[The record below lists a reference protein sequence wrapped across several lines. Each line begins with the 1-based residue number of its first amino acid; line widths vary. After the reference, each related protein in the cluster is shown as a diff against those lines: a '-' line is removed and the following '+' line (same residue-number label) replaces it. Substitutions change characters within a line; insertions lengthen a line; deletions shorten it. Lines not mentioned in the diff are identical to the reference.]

1 MRATN
6 SPRPARRGHLG
17 FTLIELLVVI
27 SIIGILMGLLL
38 GGVQKVREVGK
49 RTTVVSDITQLDTAA
64 SKFKTDFGFAPPQR
78 IRLPGQVPD
87 SSWATGS
94 PVQQE
99 SYAGFQQLLQMFP
112 RWQISGAS
120 AASVAPLT
128 ATGLNFRAT
137 AVPANAN
144 GLLLEGSQS
153 LVFFLGGPDL
163 QGFTPSGPYT
173 PAAAA
178 TSRKGPYFDFVVSR
192 LDPSV
197 LTRVNTLIGTPDV
210 PNGYLNGYLDPYGT
224 PYAYFSTFS
233 GPNYNLTYAW
243 MPPAP
248 VAPSPAYANPM
259 RAYQDPSGKWI
270 NPGRMQIIS
279 AGKNKRFGPG
289 TVVVPG
295 PPVTYVFWVPMGP
308 GYMMD
313 SAPPN
318 GDGGDDLAN
327 FNGGAQLGASGN

>member
-27 SIIGILMGLLL
+27 SIIGVLMGLLL

-49 RTTVVSDITQLDTAA
+49 RTTVVADITGLDSAA
-64 SKFKTDFGFAPPQR
+64 TKFKTDFGFAPPQR
-78 IRLPGQVPD
+78 IRLPGVVPPAA
-87 SSWATGS
+87 WADTMTATI
-94 PVQQE
+94 PQQE

-112 RWQISGAS
+112 RWQLLVGGAASDSASVGKRTDIIFRGS
-120 AASVAPLT
+120 AATPD
-128 ATGLNFRAT
+128 
-137 AVPANAN
+137 AN

-153 LVFFLGGPDL
+153 LVFFIGGPLL
-163 QGFTPSGPYT
+163 QGFTPSGPYSPT
-173 PAAAA
+173 ATA
-178 TSRKGPYFDFVVSR
+178 TSRKGPFFDFVVSR
-192 LDPSV
+192 MNPSTDPKFLD
-197 LTRVNTLIGTPDV
+197 
-210 PNGYLNGYLDPYGT
+210 GYLDPYGT

-233 GPNYNLTYAW
+233 GPGYNLGYAW
-243 MPPAP
+243 APP
-248 VAPSPAYANPM
+248 VPSGPAYVNPM

-295 PPVTYVFWVPMGP
+295 PPVTYVYWVPMGA

-313 SAPPN
+313 ANAPN

-327 FNGGAQLGASGN
+327 FNGSAQLGASGN

>member
-6 SPRPARRGHLG
+6 SPRRGHLG
-17 FTLIELLVVI
+17 FTLVELLVVI

-49 RTTVVSDITQLDTAA
+49 RTAVVSDITQLDTAA
-64 SKFKTDFGFAPPQR
+64 SKFKTDFGFAPPQY

-87 SSWATGS
+87 STWASGS
-94 PVQQE
+94 AVQQE

-112 RWQISGAS
+112 RWQIGGTSAAS
-120 AASVAPLT
+120 AAPFT

-137 AVPANAN
+137 LVPANAN

-178 TSRKGPYFDFVVSR
+178 TSKKGPYFDFVASR
-192 LDPSV
+192 MNPAP
-197 LTRVNTLIGTPDV
+197 TAV
-210 PNGYLNGYLDPYGT
+210 PNVSDPKFLDGYLDPYGT

-233 GPNYNLTYAW
+233 GTNYNLAYAW
-243 MPPAP
+243 APPVPAG
-248 VAPSPAYANPM
+248 PAYANPM

-295 PPVTYVFWVPMGP
+295 PPVTYVYWVPMGI
-308 GYMMD
+308 GYIMD
-313 SAPPN
+313 AAAPN

-327 FNGGAQLGASGN
+327 FNGGFQLGASGN